1 MRFLSMIRTDA
12 QFVITDRAQTLHVH
26 ALDGAWTVRESITGG
41 AHMIRGVDF
50 YPRYPYN
57 KPRCKSVLRES
68 AAPRGRTHTCFKNRR
83 NKDCNHII
91 AFQKGIDHETY
102 RDPEYP

>member
-1 MRFLSMIRTDA
+1 MFLSRIHT
-12 QFVITDRAQTLHVH
+12 VGYHRAQTLHVH

-41 AHMIRGVDF
+41 ALMIRGVDF

-68 AAPRGRTHTCFKNRR
+68 AAPGAGRIRVLKTEETKTA
-83 NKDCNHII
+83 II
-91 AFQKGIDHETY
+91 
-102 RDPEYP
+102 